1 MKTLAAVTA
10 VVLTACS
17 QRVYSP
23 PSQAFGLGPVTAMS
37 EGAQTLDVELAS
49 HSQIFD
55 PALRSGGARLT
66 RGIGGRT
73 EVTGEGT
80 AYSVAGRNIYAGRAG
95 VRTSPGE
102 DLALFA
108 GAGGGYAPVAGGFT
122 TLDAGA
128 AVGIHNCVLVPVV
141 QGSAFVSQPIAPRA
155 VDVSD
160 DDIMVTDTPATTW
173 GATVRGGLRLS
184 LSPSA
189 CRRGEPG
196 SWVYAGFD
204 ITGVRDH
211 DSDDSLFGVG
221 LGLSIPL

>member
-1 MKTLAAVTA
+1 
-10 VVLTACS
+10 
-17 QRVYSP
+17 
-23 PSQAFGLGPVTAMS
+23 
-37 EGAQTLDVELAS
+37 
-49 HSQIFD
+49 
-55 PALRSGGARLT
+55 
-66 RGIGGRT
+66 
-73 EVTGEGT
+73 
-80 AYSVAGRNIYAGRAG
+80 
-95 VRTSPGE
+95 
-102 DLALFA
+102 
-108 GAGGGYAPVAGGFT
+108 
-122 TLDAGA
+122 
-128 AVGIHNCVLVPVV
+128 VV